1 MNADKWIFP
10 LALCFLC
17 ASSNDEQHFEKLC
30 GQNPYLCEMHT
41 VSTPLGSSVLLPCN
55 FTTSGLGWVSWVR
68 ASGENLLHLMSDGHV
83 QFMLPKEG
91 RVKVFPNQGS
101 RGNYPIMIDDL
112 QDSDL
117 GCYCCLQGNKCHQ
130 VDLHVTT
137 DTLSEETWRL
147 IYICVGVVT
156 FILLGVG
163 SYFLHKKMTQDNT
176 TNLVGVDI
184 EGADNHSL
192 VYENDDQDPANQQGD
207 LKINYCS
214 TVGLPDLYRAQTT
227 PSTVYANLNQFNF
240 VMVESQ
246 RTTHRFQREVYDRS
260 GKSCFTQHDYG
271 NFYILHDFHT
281 VRNFT
286 NFFYCIVNQDE
297 ISNQPTMSATVEN
310 HERGFRKK
318 KAKANREYN
327 NPIYNRSQ
335 EQLNQ

>member
-10 LALCFLC
+10 LALCFIC
-17 ASSNDEQHFEKLC
+17 ASSNDEQHFEKSC
-30 GQNPYLCEMHT
+30 GQNPNLCEMLT

-55 FTTSGLGWVSWVR
+55 FSTSGLGKVSWGR

-101 RGNYPIMIDDL
+101 RGKYPIRIDDL

-117 GCYCCLQGNKCHQ
+117 GRYCCSQGDKCHQ

-137 DTLSEETWRL
+137 GTLSEETWRL

-156 FILLGVG
+156 FILLGVS
-163 SYFLHKKMTQDNT
+163 SYFLHKKMTQDS
-176 TNLVGVDI
+176 TNNLSVDI
-184 EGADNHSL
+184 EVVSDPPAPTGREPQHGELGGADNHSL

-207 LKINYCS
+207 PKINYCS
-214 TVGLPDLYRAQTT
+214 TVGLPDLYKAQTT
-227 PSTVYANLNQFNF
+227 QSTVYANLNQFNF
-240 VMVESQ
+240 EMVESQ

-260 GKSCFTQHDYG
+260 GKSCFTQHDY
-271 NFYILHDFHT
+271 
-281 VRNFT
+281 
-286 NFFYCIVNQDE
+286 VNQDE
-297 ISNQPTMSATVEN
+297 ISNQQTMSATVEN
-310 HERGFRKK
+310 HGRGFRKK

>member
-55 FTTSGLGWVSWVR
+55 FTTSGLRWVSWVR

-101 RGNYPIMIDDL
+101 RGNYPIRIDDL
-112 QDSDL
+112 QESDL

-184 EGADNHSL
+184 EVS
-192 VYENDDQDPANQQGD
+192 DQPAPTDRGPQHEELG
-207 LKINYCS
+207 
-214 TVGLPDLYRAQTT
+214 
-227 PSTVYANLNQFNF
+227 
-240 VMVESQ
+240 
-246 RTTHRFQREVYDRS
+246 EVYDRS
-260 GKSCFTQHDYG
+260 GKSCFTQHDY
-271 NFYILHDFHT
+271 
-281 VRNFT
+281 
-286 NFFYCIVNQDE
+286 VNQDE

-335 EQLNQ
+335 EQLNK